1 MRSAKF
7 RWLSAAV
14 LVVLGVFA
22 ARSVMAFCAPS
33 ARSIFPAS
41 GIVGTSFGATVT
53 GSGLTGATA
62 TVFGEPGVTAN
73 VQGTTDT
80 TVNLNMIVDATA
92 APGERII
99 GLATAEGVVSVNF
112 TVNAAGGPIITGI
125 APAAIATQGFPI
137 NFALTGQNLSGLSAT
152 NFTVS
157 GLGVT
162 VNSATPTGGG
172 TGLDLSLAVAADA
185 DIGTHALVLTSP
197 LGGAALQLYV
207 QRPAPVVTA
216 VSPAAGEI
224 GTVVPVTITGSHL
237 TGAALIITSGSGGNA
252 GVTISNIAYPDD
264 STLTATLTIA
274 NTLNPE
280 TEPRQLILTS
290 ESGQVTAEFFVVAAT
305 RPSITTIRPAAG
317 SPNQVVP
324 VTIRGLNFTGPDITV
339 ATASANISVGNLVIV
354 NDETA
359 TLDVTVGAGAVLN
372 SDNTITVSSA
382 NGTANATFRV
392 VDVGKPYYSK
402 VRPPFANRGTQTAIV
417 LDGVNLLNTTGIT
430 FNPASG
436 IVVSNVQGI
445 DANTARAIL
454 TVSPTAS
461 IGNRDLTV
469 TTTTGTYSTNQSF
482 RLNIPGQVPTISGV
496 SPDTVN
502 PNTIT
507 AITVTG
513 SGFEGAGVS
522 VGGAGATVSNI
533 VVDATFTSITFDLTL
548 AAGAAAENRP
558 LIVVTENGTASCGV
572 LSTAVIELSSPQLAR
587 TGSVFTALTPGYR
600 LFVFQFSMNERFDDG
615 PRTYVVQSATPG
627 LTLTQLQDDGIR
639 RATRDL
645 PFGYVRVM
653 GVGVTNQIGT
663 SETHRFRR

>member
-1 MRSAKF
+1 MRSASS
-7 RWLSAAV
+7 RWLLAAV
-14 LVVLGVFA
+14 LVALGFA
-22 ARSVMAFCAPS
+22 AARTVWAFCAPS

-53 GSGLTGATA
+53 GTGLTGATV
-62 TVFGEPGVTAN
+62 TVFGEPGVTAD

-80 TVNLNMIVDATA
+80 TASLNLTIDATA

-99 GLATAEGVVSVNF
+99 GLATAQGVVSVNF
-112 TVNAAGGPIITGI
+112 TVNPAGGPIVTGI

-137 NFALTGQNLSGLSAT
+137 LLSLTGQNLSGIAAT
-152 NFTVS
+152 NVTVS

-172 TGLDLSLAVAADA
+172 TGLDVSLAVAADA
-185 DIGTHALVLTSP
+185 DIGTHAMVITTP

-207 QRPAPVVTA
+207 QRPAPVVTV

-224 GTVVPVTITGSHL
+224 GTTVPLTITGSHL
-237 TGAALIITSGSGGNA
+237 TGAALIISSGSGGNG
-252 GVTISNIAYPDD
+252 GVAISDIAYPDD
-264 STLTATLTIA
+264 STLTATLTIS
-274 NTLNPE
+274 NTLTAE

-305 RPSITTIRPAAG
+305 KPTVTTIRPAAG
-317 SPNQVVP
+317 ERNQVVP
-324 VTIRGLNFTGPDITV
+324 VTLHGLNFTSPDITV
-339 ATASANISVGNLVIV
+339 STLSLDIGVSNLVIV
-354 NDETA
+354 DDETA
-359 TLDVTVGAGAVLN
+359 TVNVTVGAAALLN
-372 SDNTITVSSA
+372 TNNTITVSSA

-392 VDVGKPYYSK
+392 IDAGKPFFSK

-417 LDGVNLLNTTGIT
+417 LDGVNLLNTTGVS

-454 TVSPTAS
+454 TVSATAS
-461 IGNRDLTV
+461 IGNRDLTL
-469 TTTTGTYSTNQSF
+469 TTTAGTYSTNQAF
-482 RLNIPGQVPTISGV
+482 RINIPGQVPAITEV
-496 SPDTVN
+496 TPDSVDPGT
-502 PNTIT
+502 TT
-507 AITVTG
+507 QITVTG

-522 VGGAGATVSNI
+522 VGGAGATVANI
-533 VVDATFTSITFDLTL
+533 VVDPTFTSLTFDLTL
-548 AAGAAAENRP
+548 SSGAAAENRP

-572 LSTAVIELSSPQLAR
+572 LSTAVIELSAPQLAR
-587 TGSVFTALTPGYR
+587 TGSVFQALTPGYR

-615 PRTYVVQSATPG
+615 VRTYVVQSPAPT
-627 LTLTQLQDDGIR
+627 LTLTHLEDEGIR

-653 GVGVTNQIGT
+653 GVGVTNQVGT